1 MTADMLIGK
10 SIRKGYGGLEILH
23 GIDLSLAPGKITAIL
38 GPSGGGKSTLL
49 RTLSILDAPDS
60 GSVEVDGV
68 EYSFPIKRKNGIQPP
83 WPKLTVV
90 FQQLFLWPHLTL
102 RRNITLPLEK
112 LRAKSD
118 GASKEASDEVDE
130 LLTLFEMSEHAD
142 RYPNDVSLGQ
152 RQRAAFIRAVV
163 LHPKYLLLDEIT
175 SALDVEHV
183 SKILEHLK
191 SLRDRGTGILLVT
204 HLIGFAKSAADHI
217 IFMENG
223 RIIASGDKSLLTT
236 PKNERLVR
244 FLSLVETAL

>member
-1 MTADMLIGK
+1 MLIGHE
-10 SIRKGYGGLEILH
+10 IRKGYRGLEILH
-23 GIDLSLAPGKITAIL
+23 GIDLTVTPGKITAIL

-49 RTLSILDAPDS
+49 RALSILDAPDS
-60 GSVEVDGV
+60 GSVSVDGSD
-68 EYSFPIKRKNGIQPP
+68 YTFPSKNKNGLRPP
-83 WPKLTVV
+83 WPTLTVV

-112 LRAKSD
+112 LSTKAN
-118 GASKEASDEVDE
+118 GEVDA
-130 LLTLFEMSEHAD
+130 LLDLFELREHAD
-142 RYPNDVSLGQ
+142 RYPNEVSLGQ

-191 SLRDRGTGILLVT
+191 LLRDQGTGILLVT
-204 HLIGFAKSAADHI
+204 HLIGFAKSAADQI

-223 RIIASGDKSLLTT
+223 SVVESGDKSLLTI
-236 PKNERLVR
+236 PKNERLVK

>member
-1 MTADMLIGK
+1 M
-10 SIRKGYGGLEILH
+10 
-23 GIDLSLAPGKITAIL
+23 
-38 GPSGGGKSTLL
+38 
-49 RTLSILDAPDS
+49 LDAPDS

-68 EYSFPIKRKNGIQPP
+68 EYFFPNNRKNGIQPP
-83 WPKLTVV
+83 WPALTVV

-112 LRAKSD
+112 LSARSS
-118 GASKEASDEVDE
+118 GAAEEADQEVDE
-130 LLTLFEMSEHAD
+130 LLELFEMSEHAD
-142 RYPNDVSLGQ
+142 RYPNEVSLGQ

-191 SLRDRGTGILLVT
+191 VLRERGTGILLVT
-204 HLIGFAKSAADHI
+204 HLIGFAKSAADQI

-223 RIIASGDKSLLTT
+223 RIVESGDKSLLTT
-236 PKNERLVR
+236 PKNERLMK

>member
-1 MTADMLIGK
+1 MLIGQN
-10 SIRKGYGGLEILH
+10 IRKGYGGLEILH
-23 GIDLSLAPGKITAIL
+23 GIDLSLAPKQITAIL

-49 RTLSILDAPDS
+49 RALSILDAPDS

-68 EYSFPIKRKNGIQPP
+68 KYSFPSTRKNGIQPP
-83 WPKLTVV
+83 WPTLTVV

-102 RRNITLPLEK
+102 RRNITLPLDK
-112 LRAKSD
+112 LRAKAN
-118 GASKEASDEVDE
+118 GAAAEANEEVDA
-130 LLTLFEMSEHAD
+130 LLDLFELSEQAD
-142 RYPNDVSLGQ
+142 RYPNEVSLGQ

-191 SLRDRGTGILLVT
+191 LLRDQETGILLVT
-204 HLIGFAKSAADHI
+204 HLIGFAKSAADQI

-223 RIIASGDKSLLTT
+223 RVVETGDNSLLKAT
-236 PKNERLVR
+236 KNERLKK